1 MSVAAASPSPTGPT
15 PAASTPTDS
24 SSPPPSP
31 TTSASTS
38 PTGTDSTSPTPSS
51 SGSPTTTP
59 SGTPTASHTETPA
72 PTPTPRPTHS
82 TTVPVATKP
91 AAATSDLPPATIVVA
106 VVVLVA
112 AAVVLLVARR
122 RARAAV
128 PLPDPAPL
136 EASDP
141 ATMVT
146 FLSSLGEAM
155 IDSGDPVT
163 HVQDSLRR
171 VAHANHVSAGGIVVL
186 PTALIVSLPGENALQ
201 TSVTVAGTSR
211 LRLDQIDEVFALSED
226 AAAGAVRPRDGLAR
240 LTDIRTRPEPYPQW
254 LSVVGHAVLTAGLA
268 IILGGTLLDVAVAA
282 ALGVAVGVGHAVARR
297 YTIAYEVFVPVVSSF
312 AVALVVFLLPR
323 TGLDVGVAAPLI
335 APLVMFLPGAL
346 LTTSVI
352 ELATG
357 QMVSGAS
364 RLAAGAMQLTLLALG
379 ILVAAQ
385 LVGVPAGI
393 GRSEPP
399 FGDLAPWVG
408 VAVFGVGLVVHRSA
422 RRESTGW
429 ILLVLYVAY
438 AGQVIGGFLLG
449 GTLSAFV
456 GAFLMTPVAVYVAR
470 LRSGPSV
477 LVSFLPAFWLLV
489 PGALGLVG
497 LTQVLAEHSSGMDS
511 LLTAGATM
519 LGIAFGVLLGL
530 AAASGMTTMA
540 QTVALPW
547 GTRERA
553 REEQHRG

>member
-1 MSVAAASPSPTGPT
+1 VNVGAASPSPAGP
-15 PAASTPTDS
+15 SPTDS
-24 SSPPPSP
+24 APSDTASPTASASPSASETGTSTGSPSP
-31 TTSASTS
+31 TASPSASPTATPSTTATESSVATTSA
-38 PTGTDSTSPTPSS
+38 
-51 SGSPTTTP
+51 
-59 SGTPTASHTETPA
+59 TPTA
-72 PTPTPRPTHS
+72 RPTTHAGS
-82 TTVPVATKP
+82 VTTSSKP
-91 AAATSDLPPATIVVA
+91 AAATSNLPPATIVVA
-106 VVVLVA
+106 VLVLVA
-112 AAVVLLVARR
+112 AAVLLLLAARR
-122 RARAAV
+122 SRAAV
-128 PLPDPAPL
+128 VPPAPPAL
-136 EASDP
+136 PAPDP

-146 FLSSLGEAM
+146 FLTALGEAM

-186 PTALIVSLPGENALQ
+186 PTALIVSLAGESALQ

-211 LRLDQIDEVFALSED
+211 LRLDQIDEVFALAED
-226 AAAGAVRPRDGLAR
+226 AADGRVGPVDGLAR
-240 LTDIRTRPEPYPQW
+240 LSRVRTRPELYPPA
-254 LSVVGHAVLTAGLA
+254 LSVLGHCVLTIGLA
-268 IILGGTLLDVAVAA
+268 LILGGTVLDVAVAA
-282 ALGVAVGVGHAVARR
+282 VLGLAVGVGHAATRR
-297 YTIAYEVFVPVVSSF
+297 YTFAYEVFVPVVSSF

-323 TGLDVGVAAPLI
+323 TGLDVGITAPLI

-385 LVGVPAGI
+385 LVGVPAAAGI
-393 GRSEPP
+393 GSSAHPL
-399 FGDLAPWVG
+399 GDLSPWVG
-408 VAVFGVGLVVHRSA
+408 VAIFGLGLVVHRSA

-438 AGQVIGGFLLG
+438 AGQVLGGFLLG
-449 GTLSAFV
+449 GTLSAFA
-456 GAFLMTPVAVYVAR
+456 GALLMTPVAVYVAR
-470 LRSGPSV
+470 LPSGPSV

-497 LTQVLAEHSSGMDS
+497 LTQILGAEHATGLDS

-519 LGIAFGVLLGL
+519 IGIAFGVLLGL
-530 AAASGMTTMA
+530 AAATGLTTVA
-540 QTVALPW
+540 HAVALPW
-547 GTRERA
+547 STRESAVR
-553 REEQHRG
+553 